1 MGADD
6 VPALP
11 VRSGQLYRAA
21 RALVRKGDGRGDAMA
36 KSFDSHPAQYW
47 HKLDDGRIQCD
58 LCPRFCRLHEDQR
71 AFCFVR
77 ARQGDQMVLTTY
89 GRSSGFCVDPVEK
102 KPLSHFLPGSPVL
115 SFGTAGCNL
124 GCKFCQNWDISRA
137 RDWQRVSVE

>member
-6 VPALP
+6 VPAHAAFL
-11 VRSGQLYRAA
+11 GFIDLYFA
-21 RALVRKGDGRGDAMA
+21 RRGRGDAMA
-36 KSFDSHPAQYW
+36 KSFDSRPAQYW

-58 LCPRFCRLHEDQR
+58 LCPRFCRLHEGQR

-77 ARQGDQMVLTTY
+77 ARQDDQMVLTTY

-115 SFGTAGCNL
+115 SFGTSGCNL
-124 GCKFCQNWDISRA
+124 A
-137 RDWQRVSVE
+137 RQLPVASMC